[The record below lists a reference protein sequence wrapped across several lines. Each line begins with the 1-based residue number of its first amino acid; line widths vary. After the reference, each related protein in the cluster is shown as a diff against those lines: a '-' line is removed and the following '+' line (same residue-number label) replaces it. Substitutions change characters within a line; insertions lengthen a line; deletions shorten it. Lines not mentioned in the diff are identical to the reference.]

1 METSIKLPQPLA
13 SLLVAGAI
21 PAVPLKARLSENRE
35 RFLVY
40 ATKQVENQDLPIEWI
55 MEAYNHAVY
64 GNIPP
69 LSKLP
74 SSAIVGYVDVMPEP
88 YVDSSIW
95 GKGSQEQ
102 LFKVVMPRIFNHP
115 IPVGSLVVDFADVNR
130 FVNLFPAYS
139 IHELNKPWSWHCELE
154 IPVNEALFPHIA
166 DIGTL
171 TLDLCG
177 DLKRIVLDEN
187 GELRKFNQL
196 TITCG
201 NRYQEFLFHADIVP
215 VLDEDEA
222 PALFPSLLQE
232 CGKDI
237 RLQLQLLCEFPLI
250 H

>member
-21 PAVPLKARLSENRE
+21 PAVPLKARPSENRE

-74 SSAIVGYVDVMPEP
+74 SNAIVGYVDVKPDP
-88 YVDSSIW
+88 YVDTSIW
-95 GKGSQEQ
+95 GKGCHEQ
-102 LFKVVMPRIFNHP
+102 LYKVVMPRIFNHP
-115 IPVGSLVVDFADVNR
+115 IPVPPFATDFARVDY
-130 FVNLFPAYS
+130 FVDSLPAHFL
-139 IHELNKPWSWHCELE
+139 HELNKPWDWDYALE
-154 IPVNEALFPHIA
+154 IPVNEDLFRSIA
-166 DIGTL
+166 DIGSL

-187 GELRKFNQL
+187 GELRKFEQL
-196 TITCG
+196 LLTCG
-201 NRYQEFLFHADIVP
+201 NRHQEFLFHAEIVL

-222 PALFPSLLQE
+222 PALFRSLLQE

-237 RLQLQLLCEFPLI
+237 RQQIQLLCGFPLI